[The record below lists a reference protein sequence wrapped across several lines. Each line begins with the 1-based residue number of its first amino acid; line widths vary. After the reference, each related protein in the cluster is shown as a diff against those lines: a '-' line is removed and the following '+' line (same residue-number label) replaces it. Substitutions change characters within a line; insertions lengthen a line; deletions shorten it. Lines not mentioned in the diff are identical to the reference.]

1 LKVTK
6 HKILIVDSDIATKEM
21 ISSLFQWKGNS
32 LYHSMTADDGLDFLK
47 KNEVSLL
54 IVSSDLEGMNLM
66 TFLNRAVMVSPR
78 TVRIIVTD
86 LERLSS
92 LTEAISKG
100 TIFHFLTKPLKEEMV
115 ARAVRGGLSC
125 FEDAS
130 SSGGRNIFD
139 QVQHLKRLKKE
150 AGKNDDFKVGLK
162 DVATRLGKG
171 WSTTVKN
178 LVRMVESKVPYL
190 SGHADEVSL
199 IARTIS
205 AKMGLADD
213 LQSDI
218 ELASFIHDLGMVLVN
233 EDALKRAGPI
243 EESEMAAVREHPYIA
258 ETLLDMGL
266 NQERVKLFVK
276 EHHER
281 FDGKGY
287 PEGLT
292 GDEIS
297 LGGRILA
304 VSEFVASA
312 RHNRSYRN
320 AMTDSMIMDHLRE
333 MSGTAFDPEVVKIFI
348 TLLENEEWPS
358 KSFVEEEKEEQILIV
373 DDEVNILK
381 SLKRLLR
388 KKGYSV
394 IICEKPEEALDI
406 VRKGGISIIISDHRM
421 PGMTGVEL
429 LQKARQIVPDVPRI
443 LLTGYADK
451 SSAIDAI
458 NKGGVYRYLEKPWF
472 DDELVAVIKSAL
484 VQSSARRRLDQ
495 IASPLGGQESL
506 AGERAGVLKADLLTT
521 LEAMAEKDDKIKE
534 LSQAKDEFLGI
545 ASHELRTPLQL
556 ITNGVELLKEETDHE
571 LRGRFLSIIDAGTQR
586 ITRVVGEIFE
596 AARKEGEFN
605 VPRVGQFDVKEMLE
619 EMSDNLSPFAKKRKQ
634 NISLSI
640 PDDPPPFRGDR
651 EMIRDAVMNLVNNA
665 IRFTP
670 DGGKIEISTGNQGGE
685 QVIAVSDSGI
695 GVPPDEQAKI
705 FDKFYVVGEGKRNG
719 AWEMDFM
726 AGSIGLGLSIV
737 RSVAEKHGG
746 RVEVESPVLG
756 METGERSEGSRFSM
770 IIPAHDLTETIM
782 GVAG

>member
-1 LKVTK
+1 MTK
-6 HKILIVDSDIATKEM
+6 HKILIVDSDIAVKEM
-21 ISSLFQWKGNS
+21 ISSLFQWKGDP
-32 LYHSMTADDGLDFLK
+32 LYHSMSADEGIDFLK

-54 IVSSDLEGMNLM
+54 IASSDLEGMNLM
-66 TFLNRAVMVSPR
+66 TFLNRAVMTSPR

-92 LTEAISKG
+92 LTEAVSKG
-100 TIFHFLTKPLKEEMV
+100 IIFHFITRPLKEEMV
-115 ARAVRGGLSC
+115 VRAVRAGLSC

-130 SSGGRNIFD
+130 SPVEKNIFD
-139 QVQHLKRLKKE
+139 QVRHLKKLKEE
-150 AGKNDDFKVGLK
+150 AGKSDDFKVDLK
-162 DVATRLGKG
+162 DVAARLGQG

-178 LVRMVESKVPYL
+178 LARLVESKIPYL
-190 SGHADEVSL
+190 TGHADEVSL

-205 AKMGLADD
+205 AKMGLPDD

-218 ELASFIHDLGMVLVN
+218 ELASFIHDLGMVLIN

-243 EESEMAAVREHPYIA
+243 MESEMAKVKEHPYIA
-258 ETLLDMGL
+258 ETLLNMGL
-266 NQERVKLFVK
+266 NQDRVKLFVK

-287 PEGLT
+287 PEGLA

-333 MSGTAFDPEVVKIFI
+333 MSGTSFDPDVVEVFLPII
-348 TLLENEEWPS
+348 ENEEWPS
-358 KSFVEEEKEEQILIV
+358 SSFVEEEKEEQILIV
-373 DDEVNILK
+373 DDEINILK

-394 IICEKPEEALDI
+394 IVSEKPEDALQI

-421 PGMTGVEL
+421 PGMTGVEF

-458 NKGGVYRYLEKPWF
+458 NKGGVYRYLEKPWL

-484 VQSSARRRLDQ
+484 VQRSARRRLDQ
-495 IASPLGGQESL
+495 IASPLEGQESL
-506 AGERAGVLKADLLTT
+506 AGERLGMLKDDLLTT
-521 LEAMAEKDDKIKE
+521 LEAMAEKDDKIKK

-556 ITNGVELLKEETDHE
+556 ITNGVELLKEETDPE

-596 AARKEGEFN
+596 VARKEGEFN
-605 VPRVGQFDVKEMLE
+605 VPIVGQFDVKEMLE

-651 EMIRDAVMNLVNNA
+651 EMIRDAVMSLVNNA

-670 DGGKIEISTGNQGGE
+670 DGGKIEISTGSQGGE

-695 GVPPDEQAKI
+695 GVPQEEQAKI

-746 RVEVESPVLG
+746 RVEVESPVID
-756 METGERSEGSRFSM
+756 METGDSSGGSRFSI
-770 IIPAHDLTETIM
+770 IIPANDLSETRM
-782 GVAG
+782 GVAS

>member
-1 LKVTK
+1 MTK
-6 HKILIVDSDIATKEM
+6 YKILIVDSDIAVKEM
-21 ISSLFQWKGNS
+21 ISSLFQWKGDS
-32 LYHSMTADDGLDFLK
+32 LYHSMTVDDGLDFLK

-54 IVSSDLEGMNLM
+54 IASSELEGMNLM
-66 TFLNRAVMVSPR
+66 TFLNRVVMISPR
-78 TVRIIVTD
+78 TVRIVVAD
-86 LERLSS
+86 QDRLSS
-92 LTEAISKG
+92 ITEAVSKG
-100 TIFHFLTKPLKEEMV
+100 IIFHFITRPLKEEV
-115 ARAVRGGLSC
+115 VVRAVRGGISS
-125 FEDAS
+125 FESTS
-130 SSGGRNIFD
+130 SQVGMNIFD
-139 QVQHLKRLKKE
+139 QGQHLKKLKE
-150 AGKNDDFKVGLK
+150 ELGKSDDFKVGLK
-162 DVATRLGKG
+162 DVASSLGKG
-171 WSTTVKN
+171 WSNTVKN
-178 LVRMVESKVPYL
+178 IVRMVESKVPYL
-190 SGHADEVSL
+190 TGHADEVSL

-205 AKMGLADD
+205 AKMGLPDD
-213 LQSDI
+213 LQGDI

-243 EESEMAAVREHPYIA
+243 GEAEMDRIQEHPYIA
-258 ETLLDMGL
+258 ETLLNMGL
-266 NQERVKLFVK
+266 NQDRVKIFVK

-287 PEGLT
+287 PEGLA

-320 AMTDSMIMDHLRE
+320 AMTDSMIIDHLRE
-333 MSGTAFDPEVVKIFI
+333 MSGTSFDPDVVEVFLPLI
-348 TLLENEEWPS
+348 ENEEWPS
-358 KSFVEEEKEEQILIV
+358 SSFVEEEKEEQILIV
-373 DDEVNILK
+373 DDEPNILK

-394 IICEKPEEALDI
+394 ILSEKPEEALQI

-421 PGMTGVEL
+421 PGMTGVEF

-458 NKGGVYRYLEKPWF
+458 NKGGVYRYLEKPWL

-484 VQSSARRRLDQ
+484 LQRSARRRLDQ
-495 IASPLGGQESL
+495 IASSMGGNDHTTGL
-506 AGERAGVLKADLLTT
+506 LKTDLLTT
-521 LEAMAEKDDKIKE
+521 LEAMAEKDDKIKK

-556 ITNGVELLKEETDHE
+556 ITNGVELLKEETDPE

-596 AARKEGEFN
+596 VARKEGEFN
-605 VPRVGQFDVKEMLE
+605 APKVGQFDVREMLE
-619 EMSDNLSPFAKKRKQ
+619 EMSDNLRPFAEKRRQ

-640 PDDPPPFRGDR
+640 PDDPLPFRGDR
-651 EMIRDAVMNLVNNA
+651 EMIRDAVMSLVNNA

-670 DGGKIEISTGNQGGE
+670 DGGKIEISTGNKGGE

-695 GVPPDEQAKI
+695 GVPQDEQDKI

-746 RVEVESPVLG
+746 RVEVESPVIE
-756 METGERSEGSRFSM
+756 METGEHSEGSRFSI
-770 IIPAHDLTETIM
+770 IIPADIPDNDLSEPVL